1 MVDSSPNIA
10 LPAPASCYNFLTT
23 ELPWGSQNGDIDMFQ
38 KSRAIQAGV
47 AAGLTLALAASAAVA
62 AGASSSEA
70 DVTVTFLTHWAP
82 ETVEMLDA
90 AGTAYSEA
98 HPNVTVDIQAVPFG
112 DLLTTVRS
120 QAGSDSA
127 PTIAGIYDLWL
138 PELVRDGIVAPAPD
152 TVAADV
158 SENWPQGPATAASQ
172 DGVIYGVPNEI
183 DLYALNYNTRLFE
196 EAGIDG
202 PPTTWDELI
211 ADAEALTVR
220 DGDRITQQGF
230 GLINSW
236 AAGAVH
242 PFASLL
248 ASNGGALIG
257 DDGMPALDTP
267 QALETFE
274 LYENLVSGVDV
285 TDPTMGTADANTNG
299 PFVENFVAGN
309 TAMIIM
315 ANWWESTIRT
325 GMGDEAFADI
335 ATAPIPVGPSGES
348 SSSIS
353 YSWMTVVSS
362 SASDAERAA
371 AWDFLTWLNGPDSG
385 EGGVRHGRD
394 LDVDGDPA
402 DPELRRRGLR
412 RPARHPVPGRLCEP
426 ARIGDS
432 VPDRPGRSRV
442 HRVTPSP
449 ARSAHVRSDHRR
461 RRVRDG
467 SVGWRVHPRIGSGL
481 IIRLRPRPL

>member
-1 MVDSSPNIA
+1 MI
-10 LPAPASCYNFLTT
+10 
-23 ELPWGSQNGDIDMFQ
+23 Q
-38 KSRAIQAGV
+38 KSRAIQTGV
-47 AAGLTLALAASAAVA
+47 AAGLAFALAASAAVA
-62 AGASSSEA
+62 AGPSSSDA

-82 ETVEMLDA
+82 ETVDLLDA

-202 PPTTWDELI
+202 PPSTWDELV

-248 ASNGGALIG
+248 ASNGGTLIG
-257 DDGMPALDTP
+257 EDGMPALDTP

-353 YSWMTVVSS
+353 YSWMTVVSA
-362 SASDAERAA
+362 SASDAEQAA

-385 EGGVRHGRD
+385 EGGASAMGAILMSMGILPTRNSDVEAFGDR
-394 LDVDGDPA
+394 LDTPFLDGYVNQLESATPFPIVLGGQEFTESLQAQLEALMFGQTTAA
-402 DPELRRRGLR
+402 D
-412 RPARHPVPGRLCEP
+412 A
-426 ARIGDS
+426 
-432 VPDRPGRSRV
+432 
-442 HRVTPSP
+442 
-449 ARSAHVRSDHRR
+449 SATAQSD
-461 RRVRDG
+461 G
-467 SVGWRVHPRIGSGL
+467 EFILESAQG
-481 IIRLRPRPL
+481 